1 MILDANLNQ
10 KSGNEQGLISQADSP
25 KVMVI
30 ATNEE
35 LMIAQDCYE
44 LCNHD

>member
-1 MILDANLNQ
+1 MLDAELNNQ
-10 KSGNEQGLISQADSP
+10 DGNEQGIISQTTSP